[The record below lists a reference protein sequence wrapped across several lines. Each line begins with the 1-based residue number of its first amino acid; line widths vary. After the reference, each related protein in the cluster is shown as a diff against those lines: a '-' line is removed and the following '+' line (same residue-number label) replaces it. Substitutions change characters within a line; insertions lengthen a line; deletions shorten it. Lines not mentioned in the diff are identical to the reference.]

1 MVKIARLSTTPA
13 AAVAIASVGAGAS
26 LNAVAGKVMD
36 QIGLP
41 KIGGKE
47 LKFDIES
54 LANAV
59 LAPADG
65 AGQSTVLSAIVAVFA
80 LLFLA
85 AIIYFVFGLIQG
97 LRGARGGVETAFSVV
112 AALVIAIVGF
122 QVLA

>member
-1 MVKIARLSTTPA
+1 MASIGRTGTTVAAMTTTAVLGTVAGLS
-13 AAVAIASVGAGAS
+13 
-26 LNAVAGKVMD
+26 AVAGKVME

-41 KIGGKE
+41 KIGGQE
-47 LKFDIES
+47 LKFDVQS
-54 LANAV
+54 LATAV
-59 LAPADG
+59 LRPADG

-85 AIIYFVFGLIQG
+85 AIVYFVFGLIQG

-112 AALVIAIVGF
+112 AALVVAIVGF

>member
-1 MVKIARLSTTPA
+1 MARGKSIGRLGALVAVVSFGVCGSLS
-13 AAVAIASVGAGAS
+13 
-26 LNAVAGKVMD
+26 AVAGKVME

-41 KIGGKE
+41 KIGGQE
-47 LKFDIES
+47 LKFDVES
-54 LANAV
+54 LATAV
-59 LAPADG
+59 LRPADG
-65 AGQSTVLSAIVAVFA
+65 AGQSTVLSAIVAIFA

>member
-1 MVKIARLSTTPA
+1 MARVATIRKMVVLGVAVSLS
-13 AAVAIASVGAGAS
+13 AGAS
-26 LNAVAGKVMD
+26 LSAVAGKVIE

-41 KIGGKE
+41 NVGGTA
-47 LKFDIES
+47 LKFDVAS
-54 LANAV
+54 LTTAV
-59 LAPADG
+59 LRPADG

-122 QVLA
+122 QILA

>member
-1 MVKIARLSTTPA
+1 M
-13 AAVAIASVGAGAS
+13 
-26 LNAVAGKVMD
+26 
-36 QIGLP
+36 Q
-41 KIGGKE
+41 
-47 LKFDIES
+47 S
-54 LANAV
+54 LATAV
-59 LAPADG
+59 LRPADG

-112 AALVIAIVGF
+112 AALVVAIVGF

>member
-1 MVKIARLSTTPA
+1 MASGEMIDR
-13 AAVAIASVGAGAS
+13 AAVAVTVTSLSVGAS
-26 LNAVAGKVMD
+26 MSAVAGKVMD

-41 KIGGKE
+41 KIGGRE
-47 LKFDIES
+47 LKFDVES
-54 LANAV
+54 LATAV

-65 AGQSTVLSAIVAVFA
+65 AGRSTVLSAIVAVFA
-80 LLFLA
+80 LLFLS
-85 AIIYFVFGLIQG
+85 AIVYFVFGLIQG

>member
-1 MVKIARLSTTPA
+1 MMSTRMIGRMA
-13 AAVAIASVGAGAS
+13 ALMAVVSASLSVGLS
-26 LNAVAGKVMD
+26 AVAGKVMD

-41 KIGGKE
+41 KIGGQE
-47 LKFDIES
+47 LKFDVES
-54 LANAV
+54 LATAV
-59 LAPADG
+59 LRPADG

>member
-1 MVKIARLSTTPA
+1 MARVRKIGRIVAVA
-13 AAVAIASVGAGAS
+13 AAVSFTAGAS
-26 LNAVAGKVMD
+26 LSAVAGKVMD

-41 KIGGKE
+41 KIGGQE
-47 LKFDIES
+47 LKFDVQS
-54 LANAV
+54 LATAV
-59 LAPADG
+59 LRPADG
-65 AGQSTVLSAIVAVFA
+65 AGQSTVMSAIVAIFA

>member
-1 MVKIARLSTTPA
+1 MANVRTMGRTATVL
-13 AAVAIASVGAGAS
+13 AVAALGLCTGLS
-26 LNAVAGKVMD
+26 AVAGKVME

-41 KIGGKE
+41 KIGGQE
-47 LKFDIES
+47 LKFDVQS
-54 LANAV
+54 LATAV
-59 LAPADG
+59 LRPADG

-85 AIIYFVFGLIQG
+85 AIVYFVFGLIQG

-112 AALVIAIVGF
+112 AALVVAIVGF

>member
-1 MVKIARLSTTPA
+1 M
-13 AAVAIASVGAGAS
+13 ASVRTIGRMAALAALMSFSVCTS
-26 LNAVAGKVMD
+26 LGAVAGKVMD

-41 KIGGKE
+41 KVGGKE
-47 LKFDIES
+47 LKFDVES
-54 LANAV
+54 LATAV

-65 AGQSTVLSAIVAVFA
+65 AGLPTVISAIVAIFA

>member
-1 MVKIARLSTTPA
+1 MANVGKISRMAALAVVVSVSVCACLS
-13 AAVAIASVGAGAS
+13 
-26 LNAVAGKVMD
+26 AVAGKVMD

-41 KIGGKE
+41 KVGGKE
-47 LKFDIES
+47 LKFDVES
-54 LANAV
+54 LATAV

-65 AGQSTVLSAIVAVFA
+65 AGLSTVTAAIVAIFA
-80 LLFLA
+80 LLFLS

>member
-1 MVKIARLSTTPA
+1 MMSIRTIGRTAALMAVVSISVSAGLS
-13 AAVAIASVGAGAS
+13 
-26 LNAVAGKVMD
+26 AVAGKVMD

-47 LKFDIES
+47 LKFDVES
-54 LANAV
+54 LATAV
-59 LAPADG
+59 LRPADG